1 MSGPFEY
8 VNSISLTKKYLM
20 ETDLDE
26 KEYVPFIVNRA
37 ISNFPDTIFYA
48 NEANKLANVDKKLQY
63 DYLYHSIPKKKR
75 YSKWNKK
82 KTDDDLALVAEFYK
96 YSTEK
101 AKAVLPLLTD
111 DQLDTIRKTL
121 EQGGVQKK

>member
-8 VNSISLTKKYLM
+8 VNSISLSKKYLM